1 MSGCNRIHEF
11 NRMYYILYF
20 CEYQCPQ
27 LLISDSPQNAF
38 LTVLSPEKD
47 LQFFETTVYAKGQV
61 HLFEGHPGKRSTLD
75 FPGRHCELSG
85 SRLSSQIPKFTLRFS
100 VSRHSPQCRSQWPS
114 ETTVSTTTNG
124 WVGLIGSKSG
134 KPPPSASHGS
144 HGTFTLGRFRRVEAE
159 APSLGNHQ
167 GSLKKR
173 WKVKR
178 LIATVHLF
186 NLFLYYHFIYIYIER

>member
-38 LTVLSPEKD
+38 LTRKRPPIFWNNSLRQGTSAPIWRSSRQTEHSGLSWQTLPSFPKPPLHSDTFRYASTRSPGIRRNVVASD
-47 LQFFETTVYAKGQV
+47 LPFRKTTV
-61 HLFEGHPGKRSTLD
+61 T
-75 FPGRHCELSG
+75 
-85 SRLSSQIPKFTLRFS
+85 
-100 VSRHSPQCRSQWPS
+100 
-114 ETTVSTTTNG
+114 TTTNG

-134 KPPPSASHGS
+134 KPTRMASHGS

-159 APSLGNHQ
+159 APSLGFSAQ

-186 NLFLYYHFIYIYIER
+186 MI